1 MIGLPAAEAA
11 GGHMSD
17 ELPGPK
23 EDNVM
28 ESNVALWIDHR
39 QAVIATISGD
49 TEQLSHVLSGVEKH
63 VRYSAGEGGSED
75 GRDRRF
81 EGHLNRYYDDVISAI
96 RDAQSVL
103 ILGPGEAK
111 HEVEKRLRDQGLGE
125 RIVGVETVDKMTDHQ
140 IAAEA
145 RKRFRE

>member
-1 MIGLPAAEAA
+1 
-11 GGHMSD
+11 
-17 ELPGPK
+17 
-23 EDNVM
+23 M
-28 ESNVALWIDHR
+28 ESHVALWIDHR
-39 QAVIATISGD
+39 QAVIATMSGD
-49 TEQLSHVLSGVEKH
+49 TEQLSHVVSGVEKH
-63 VRYSAGEGGSED
+63 VRFSASEGGSED

-96 RDAQSVL
+96 RDAKSVL

-111 HEVEKRLRDQGLGE
+111 HEIEKRLKDRGLGE

-145 RKRFRE
+145 RKRFRREGP